1 LGVVLLAIGSGLAV
15 AKRIAGPKPAPKA

>member
-1 LGVVLLAIGSGLAV
+1 VLLAIGSGLAV